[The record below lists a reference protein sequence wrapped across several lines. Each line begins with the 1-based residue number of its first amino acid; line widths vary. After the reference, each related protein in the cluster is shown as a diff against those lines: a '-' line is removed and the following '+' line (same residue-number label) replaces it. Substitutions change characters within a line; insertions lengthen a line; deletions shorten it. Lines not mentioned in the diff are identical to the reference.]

1 MGRGLGGRRRRV
13 VILGAG
19 GRDFHN
25 FKVLFRNNP
34 EYEVVAFAVTQ
45 IPNIDNRVYPPELA
59 GPLYPK
65 GIPILSARELEK
77 IISENEVEEVYLSY
91 SDITCEELAE
101 VANRVVSAGANF
113 VIPSPLRSML
123 RARKPVIAVTASR
136 TGAGKS
142 TVSRYIAKVL
152 REHGVSYVVIRHPM
166 PYGELKNSVV
176 QRIASY
182 EDLDRYNCTIEEREE
197 YEPHIA
203 MGNVVYAG
211 VDYELVLREAEKEAD
226 VIIWDGG
233 NNDLP
238 FIRPDLHITV
248 VDPTR
253 PRDVTS
259 SFPGAVNVALAD
271 IIVVN
276 KVNIAREDDV
286 RLLEA
291 TLRRVNPRAK
301 LVKAASRLK
310 VDRPDLIRGRRVVV
324 VEDGPTVTHGSLS
337 HAAGYQAAV
346 EYGAGEIV
354 DPRPYAVGEISEV
367 YEKYPWIGK
376 VVPALG
382 YGVKQM
388 RDLEETLNRVPADT
402 IVMGTPSDLSR
413 LLKLNKPVAHVS
425 FELQELPGNELA
437 RAVAEFAK
445 GFRKVYA

>member
-1 MGRGLGGRRRRV
+1 MEGELSGCRRRV
-13 VILGAG
+13 IILGAG

-25 FKVLFRNNP
+25 FNVLFRNNP
-34 EYEVVAFAVTQ
+34 KYEVMAFVVTQ

-59 GPLYPK
+59 GPLYPG
-65 GIPILSARELEK
+65 GIPILSARDLEK
-77 IISENEVEEVYLSY
+77 IISERGVKEVYLSY
-91 SDITCEELAE
+91 SDLTCEELAE
-101 VANRVVSAGANF
+101 VANRVVLAGANL
-113 VIPSPLRSML
+113 VIPSPLKSML

-142 TVSRYIAKVL
+142 TVSRYVARVL
-152 REHGVSYVVIRHPM
+152 RELGVRYVIIRHPM
-166 PYGELKNSVV
+166 PYGDLKNSIV
-176 QRIASY
+176 QRFASY
-182 EDLDRYNCTIEEREE
+182 EDLERYNCTIEEREE

-226 VIIWDGG
+226 IIVWDGG
-233 NNDLP
+233 NNDVP
-238 FIRPDLHITV
+238 FVKPDLYITV

-253 PRDVTS
+253 PRDVVS

-286 RLLEA
+286 RILEGI
-291 TLRRVNPRAK
+291 LRKVNPRAK
-301 LVKAASRLK
+301 LIEAASVLR
-310 VDRPDLIRGRRVVV
+310 VDRPDLIRGKRVVV

-337 HAAGYQAAV
+337 HAAGFQAAL
-346 EYGAGEIV
+346 EYGARDII
-354 DPRPYAVGEISEV
+354 DPRPYAVGNISEA
-367 YEKYPWIGK
+367 YDQYPWIGK

-388 RDLEETLNRVPADT
+388 KDLEETLNRVPADT

-413 LLKLNKPVAHVS
+413 FLKLNKPVARVF
-425 FELQELPGNELA
+425 FELRELSGNELA
-437 RAVAEFAK
+437 RAIAEFVKSFERAQ
-445 GFRKVYA
+445 A

>member
-1 MGRGLGGRRRRV
+1 MGRGSGERRRRV

-25 FKVLFRNNP
+25 FNVLFRSNP

-65 GIPILSARELEK
+65 GILILSARDLER
-77 IISENEVEEVYLSY
+77 IISEKGVEEVYLSY
-91 SDITCEELAE
+91 SDLTCEELAE
-101 VANRVVSAGANF
+101 VANRVVLAGANF

-123 RARKPVIAVTASR
+123 KARKPVIAVTASR

-142 TVSRYIAKVL
+142 TVSRYVAKVL
-152 REHGVSYVVIRHPM
+152 RELGVSYVVIRHPM
-166 PYGELKNSVV
+166 PYGDLRNSVV
-176 QRIASY
+176 QRFASY
-182 EDLDRYNCTIEEREE
+182 EDLERYNCTIEEREE

-203 MGNVVYAG
+203 MGNIVYAG

-233 NNDLP
+233 NNDVP
-238 FIRPDLHITV
+238 FVKPDLYITV

-253 PRDVTS
+253 PRDVVS

-286 RLLEA
+286 RILEA
-291 TLRRVNPRAK
+291 TLRRLNLRAR
-301 LVKAASRLK
+301 LVRAASILR
-310 VDRPDLIRGRRVVV
+310 VDRPDLIRGKRVVV
-324 VEDGPTVTHGSLS
+324 VEDGPSVTHGSLS

-346 EYGAGEIV
+346 EYGAGDIV
-354 DPRPYAVGEISEV
+354 DPRPYAVGDIREA

-382 YGVKQM
+382 YGAKQM
-388 RDLEETLNRVPADT
+388 KDLEETLNRVPADT

-413 LLKLNKPVAHVS
+413 FLKLNKPVARVS
-425 FELQELPGNELA
+425 FELQEMTSNELA
-437 RAVAEFAK
+437 RAIAGFVK
-445 GFRKVYA
+445 GFREGER

>member
-1 MGRGLGGRRRRV
+1 M

-25 FKVLFRNNP
+25 FNVLFRDNP

-59 GPLYPK
+59 GPLYP
-65 GIPILSARELEK
+65 GGVPILSAKNLEK
-77 IISENEVEEVYLSY
+77 IISENCVEEVYLSY
-91 SDITCEELAE
+91 SDLTCEELAE
-101 VANRVVSAGANF
+101 VANKVVSAGANL
-113 VIPSPLRSML
+113 VVPSPLRTML
-123 RARKPVIAVTASR
+123 KSSKPVIAVTASR

-142 TVSRYIAKVL
+142 TVSRYVARVL
-152 REHGVSYVVIRHPM
+152 REHGVRYVVIRHPM
-166 PYGELKNSVV
+166 PYGDLKASVV
-176 QRIASY
+176 QRFSSY
-182 EDLDRYNCTIEEREE
+182 EDLDRHNCTIEEREE
-197 YEPHIA
+197 YEPHVA
-203 MGNVVYAG
+203 MGNTVYAG
-211 VDYELVLREAEKEAD
+211 VDYGLVLREAEKEAD

-238 FIRPDLHITV
+238 FVKPDLHITV

-253 PRDVTS
+253 PRDVFS
-259 SFPGAVNVALAD
+259 SFPGAVNVVLAD
-271 IIVVN
+271 ILVVN

-286 RLLEA
+286 RFLES

-301 LVKAASRLK
+301 IVKAASVLR
-310 VDRPDLIRGRRVVV
+310 VDRPNLIRGKRVVV

-346 EYGAGEIV
+346 EYGASEIV
-354 DPRPYAVGEISEV
+354 DPRPYAVGDISEV

-382 YGVKQM
+382 YGAKQM
-388 RDLEETLNRVPADT
+388 RDLEETLNRVPAET

-413 LLKLNKPVAHVS
+413 FLSLNKPVARVF
-425 FELQELPGNELA
+425 FELQELSGNELTQA
-437 RAVAEFAK
+437 IVEFLRSFGKAS
-445 GFRKVYA
+445 A

>member
-25 FKVLFRNNP
+25 FNVLFRNNP

-425 FELQELPGNELA
+425 FELQELSGNELA